1 MAEKSNCRLVLSA
14 EKLVKVYGT
23 TVKTEVLHGLDFSV
37 RSGEFTSI
45 IGYSGSGK
53 STLLNI
59 LGALDVPTDGRILFC
74 GEDYGKM
81 RPDELADFRNR
92 NLGFI
97 FQFHHLLPEFTA
109 MENVLIPTWI
119 AGAKGH
125 DKANFQK
132 RAEELLEM
140 VGLKDFMYKKS
151 TDLSGGQQQR
161 VAIARALINDPTI
174 LLGDEPTG
182 NLDTETTNQ
191 IYELFREINKNY
203 GTTLI
208 MVTHN
213 DQLASRSDRIIELVD
228 GRIHSDL
235 SQSAEVHPSSK

>member
-1 MAEKSNCRLVLSA
+1 MAEKTNCKYVLKA
-14 EKLVKVYGT
+14 EGLVKVYGT
-23 TVKTEVLHGLDFSV
+23 TVKTEVLHGLNFSV
-37 RSGEFTSI
+37 KSGEFTSI

-59 LGALDVPTDGRILFC
+59 LGALDVPTEGRILFC

-81 RPDELADFRNR
+81 KPDELADFRNK

-109 MENVLIPTWI
+109 IENVLIPTWI
-119 AGAKGH
+119 SGVSGH
-125 DKANFQK
+125 EREKMHR

-140 VGLKDFMYKKS
+140 VGLKAFIHNKS

-182 NLDTETTNQ
+182 NLDTETTDQ
-191 IYELFREINKNY
+191 IYDLFRKINQTY

-213 DQLASRSDRIIELVD
+213 DQIAKRSDRIIELID
-228 GRIHSDL
+228 GRIHSDREK
-235 SQSAEVHPSSK
+235 AEETRADVG